1 MELAALQSRAASP
14 APSLD
19 RLAGNA
25 HLSEQEKI
33 AEAGRQFEAILVRQ
47 ILSEATKPV
56 FKSAFT
62 PNSAQAG
69 IYQDMVVNQLAD
81 NVTRSGG
88 LGLAHS
94 LDRELSR
101 QLRTAPTA
109 STPAAHD

>member
-1 MELAALQSRAASP
+1 MAP
-14 APSLD
+14 AQPLE

-25 HLSEQEKI
+25 RLSEQEKV

-62 PNSAQAG
+62 PDSAQAG

-81 NVTRSGG
+81 NVTHSAG
-88 LGLAHS
+88 LGLARS

-101 QLRTAPTA
+101 QLRTTPAA
-109 STPAAHD
+109 ISPAAHD